1 MKNLES
7 TYLDLI
13 NGKTKVFRE
22 GISREPQKGGTLVL
36 YALSKAVD
44 RKYTEAASLIE
55 KIEPLDLNRLSDFEK
70 SCYYETQAVLAVHA
84 DKSSQSI
91 ANLCRRALMLNESAF
106 FARYHLAMYEARFDP
121 RTAVVQLEIL
131 HGHYP
136 ENEDVLFTLVRMYS
150 TTHKKKEAEKLAR
163 SSQNK
168 FRRSLYWLMMNLFT
182 KWVIYTIGFA
192 LLIVLIYTPLIS
204 WIFYGSCLGVC
215 SWLIAYGYI
224 KKDPLIFNFFVS
236 VIIVVTI
243 LMAVKLIAF
252 KG

>member
-1 MKNLES
+1 MKNLETS
-7 TYLDLI
+7 YLDLI
-13 NGKTKVFRE
+13 NGKMKRFRE
-22 GISREPQKGGTLVL
+22 EFHREPPKGGGLVL
-36 YALSKAVD
+36 FALSKAID
-44 RKYTEAASLIE
+44 RKFTEASSLIE
-55 KIEPLDLNRLSDFEK
+55 KFEPLDLNNLSDFEK

-84 DKSSQSI
+84 DKSSQSV
-91 ANLCRRALMLNESAF
+91 ANLCRRALTLNESAF

-121 RTAVVQLEIL
+121 RIAVAQLEIL

-150 TTHKKKEAEKLAR
+150 TIHKKKEADKLASTSR
-163 SSQNK
+163 DQ

-192 LLIVLIYTPLIS
+192 LLIVLIYTPLVS
-204 WIFYGSCLGVC
+204 WIFYGVCLGVC
-215 SWLIAYGYI
+215 IWLIVYGYM

-243 LMAVKLIAF
+243 LMIVKFIAF
-252 KG
+252 RS